1 MVRPLLWGTLMP
13 DAPITPTDTTTTVQ
27 WLFENSREL
36 LFVLGPDNR
45 FKLVNPAWLHTTGWA
60 EHEVI
65 GRHARRFLHPEDIP
79 GVDDHVERLNR
90 KGINHHASRVL
101 MKDGSWRWFEG
112 RAQRTEDG
120 HMIGVVRDAT
130 EERAARAELDAAR
143 QTQRILAEAAGIGSW
158 TYEPDEKRLFWS
170 DDIRAAT
177 GYSQEEMSSV
187 EQFVGILH
195 PDEIEDVRRRFAEGA
210 REGRPGAF
218 DHRMR
223 NKNGRWSNWRVTYLC
238 EPRPSGLYALRG
250 ISQDITALTRAH
262 EAAVQAERQIRDLV
276 ESAPVAVAMFD
287 RELRYVVASAAWRA
301 AFSLDDRPYL
311 GRTLPEVFPTIPRRL
326 VRAQRQALTGK
337 VVANQEDRF
346 TDSQGNAH
354 WVRWEARP
362 WRDAAGNVQGM
373 LAYVDD
379 ISAVAQAKREAQAN
393 ARRLKL
399 ALGAADAGVYEI
411 DHVNKAFWSSPEFKR
426 LIGSPRSYEEAR
438 SLRFPHFHPDD
449 AETARQA
456 FRDLR
461 TGKRQAGD
469 AFEAR
474 VRTPN
479 GDFRWVRVF
488 HQLKVDRNGGWV
500 KGVGLIQDI
509 DDLKRQELALIE
521 AQQAA
526 QAAAEAKSAFL
537 ANMSHE
543 IRTPMNGVMGVL
555 HLLKS
560 EALTDQG
567 RRMLEEALSCGQMLA
582 ELLNDVIDFS
592 KIEAGRL
599 ELAPEAIAPAA
610 LARGVVDLL
619 KPQAEAKGLDL
630 RIEGFEAVGFVH
642 ADPVRLRQALF
653 NLVGNAVKFTPAGH
667 VLVRAMPSPGRL
679 RIEVEDTGVGIPAA
693 AQHRIFQRFDQG
705 DASTTRRFGGS
716 GLGLAIT
723 RRLAEMMG
731 GEVGFHSVEGHGST
745 FWLEVAA
752 PVADAPAEVAPAAE
766 DVLEGLRILVVEDNA
781 TNRMIA
787 TKLLENLGADVE
799 TACDGA
805 QGVEAATQGG
815 FDLILMD
822 VQMPGMDG
830 LEATRRI
837 RALASAVADTPIIAL
852 TANVLSHQH
861 QAYLS
866 AGMDGVVGK
875 PISPAVLLAEIARL
889 SAPQATVGGL
899 RSGAA

>member
-1 MVRPLLWGTLMP
+1 MQA
-13 DAPITPTDTTTTVQ
+13 APETPTDASTTAQ
-27 WLFENSREL
+27 WLFEHSREL

-45 FKLVNPAWLHTTGWA
+45 FKLVNPAWLRTTGWTQD
-60 EHEVI
+60 EVI
-65 GRHARRFLHPEDIP
+65 GRHARRFLHPDDIT
-79 GVDDHVERLNR
+79 GVDDHITRLTR
-90 KGINHHASRVL
+90 DGMSQHISRVL

-130 EERAARAELDAAR
+130 EERAARAELEAAR
-143 QTQRILAEAAGIGSW
+143 QTQLILSEAAGIGSW
-158 TYEPDEKRLFWS
+158 SYDPDTKLITWS
-170 DDIRAAT
+170 DDIRAVT
-177 GYSQEEMSSV
+177 GHGNDDVRTV
-187 EQFVGILH
+187 EQFLAILH
-195 PDEIEDVRRRFAEGA
+195 PDEVEDVRRRFAEGA

-238 EPRPSGLYALRG
+238 ELRPSGAFTLRG
-250 ISQDITALTRAH
+250 ISQDITELTRAH
-262 EAAVQAERQIRDLV
+262 ETAVQAERQIRDVV

-287 RELRYVVASAAWRA
+287 LDLRYVVASAAWRA
-301 AFSLDDRPYL
+301 AFSLEDRAYL
-311 GRTLPEVFPTIPRRL
+311 GRTLPEVFPTIPARL
-326 VRAQRQALTGK
+326 VRAQKQALAGK
-337 VVANQEDRF
+337 VMSKQEDRF

-362 WRDAAGNVQGM
+362 WRDANGKVQGM

-411 DHVNKAFWSSPEFKR
+411 DHVNKTFWSSPEFKR
-426 LIGSPRSYEEAR
+426 LIGSPRTYEDAR
-438 SLRFPHFHPDD
+438 SLRFPYFHPEDD
-449 AETARQA
+449 PGVRQA

-461 TGKRQAGD
+461 TGKRQPSD

-474 VRTPN
+474 VRTP
-479 GDFRWVRVF
+479 GGEYRWVRVF

-521 AQQAA
+521 AEQAA
-526 QAAAEAKSAFL
+526 QAAAEAKAAFL
-537 ANMSHE
+537 TNMSHE

-599 ELAPEAIAPAA
+599 ELAPEAIAPAD
-610 LARGVVDLL
+610 LAQGVVELL
-619 KPQAEAKGLDL
+619 RPQAEAKGLDL
-630 RIEGFEAVGFVH
+630 RLEGFEGVGYVT

-653 NLVGNAVKFTPAGH
+653 NLVGNAVKFTPTGH
-667 VLVRAMPSPGRL
+667 VLVRALPGEDRL
-679 RIEVEDTGVGIPAA
+679 RIEVEDTGVGIPAD
-693 AQHRIFQRFDQG
+693 AQDRIFQRFDQG

-731 GEVGFHSVEGHGST
+731 GEVGFSSVEGQGST
-745 FWLEVAA
+745 FWLEVSAPPTAA
-752 PVADAPAEVAPAAE
+752 PAQAPAVEG
-766 DVLEGLRILVVEDNA
+766 DILQGLRILVVEDNP

-799 TACDGA
+799 VACDGA
-805 QGVEAATQGG
+805 QGVEAAAKGG

-837 RALASAVADTPIIAL
+837 RALPTAVAATPIIAL

-861 QAYLS
+861 QAYLA
-866 AGMDGVVGK
+866 AGMDAVVGK
-875 PISPAVLLAEIARL
+875 PISPAALLCEIARL
-889 SAPQATVGGL
+889 SE
-899 RSGAA
+899 GADPETSRAANSAA